1 MSVAS
6 KPSPMML
13 MTDPQPTGAFE
24 WTQAPW
30 GRALRCTALP
40 APHLF
45 TSRDVELRDKDD
57 EWSALAASLDVTR
70 ERLLLIRQV
79 HGTAVAVARKGH
91 SQPWPRPEADIIIS
105 DDPDVAIGVRVADCA
120 PVLLWDRQSGAAA
133 AVHAG
138 WRGAAAQAAAVAV
151 RAMHDTFGA
160 KPGDLVATIGPC
172 LGACCGE
179 VGPEVVDAFRNGGAD
194 ASAIDAWF
202 RPGAGDRS
210 LLDLPRANR
219 DQLIRAGVSGDAIFD
234 SGLCT
239 KTHHRRLHSY
249 RAARDRAGRMLGAIR
264 ATA

>member
-6 KPSPMML
+6 NPSPMML

-30 GRALRCTALP
+30 GRALRCTALG

-45 TSRDVELRDKDD
+45 TSRDIELRDNAG
-57 EWSALAASLDVTR
+57 EWTAVAASLGVSR

-79 HGTAVAVARKGH
+79 HGTTVAVARRGQWQ
-91 SQPWPRPEADIIIS
+91 SWSREADIIIS

-120 PVLLWDRQSGAAA
+120 PVLLWDRRTGAAG

-151 RAMHDTFGA
+151 LAMHDTFGVRA
-160 KPGDLVATIGPC
+160 GDLIAAIGPC
-172 LGACCGE
+172 LSACCGE
-179 VGPEVVDAFRNGGAD
+179 VGPEVVEAFRNGGAD
-194 ASAIDAWF
+194 TSAIDAWF
-202 RPGAGDRS
+202 RPGVGDRS

-219 DQLIRAGVSGDAIFD
+219 DQLIAAGVPAETIFD

-239 KTHHRRLHSY
+239 KTNHLRLHSY
-249 RAARDRAGRMLGAIR
+249 RAARDNAGRMLGAIR

>member
-6 KPSPMML
+6 NPSPMML

-30 GRALRCTALP
+30 GRALRCTALR

-45 TSRDVELRDKDD
+45 TSRDVELRDNAD
-57 EWSALAASLDVTR
+57 EWTAVAASLGVSR

-79 HGTAVAVARKGH
+79 HGTRVAVARRGQ
-91 SQPWPRPEADIIIS
+91 SQPWPGPEADIIIS

-120 PVLLWDRQSGAAA
+120 PVLLWDRRTGAAG

-138 WRGAAAQAAAVAV
+138 WRGAAAQVAAVAV
-151 RAMHDTFGA
+151 RAMQDTFGVRA
-160 KPGDLVATIGPC
+160 VDLIAAIGPC
-172 LGACCGE
+172 LSACCGE
-179 VGPEVVDAFRNGGAD
+179 VGPEVVDAFRKGGAD
-194 ASAIDAWF
+194 TPAIDAWF
-202 RPGAGDRS
+202 RAGAGDRS

-219 DQLIRAGVSGDAIFD
+219 DQLIAAGVSADAILD

-239 KTHHRRLHSY
+239 KTQHLRLHSY
-249 RAARDRAGRMLGAIR
+249 RAARDKAGRMLGAIR

>member
-1 MSVAS
+1 M
-6 KPSPMML
+6 
-13 MTDPQPTGAFE
+13 
-24 WTQAPW
+24 
-30 GRALRCTALP
+30 RCTALG

-45 TSRDVELRDKDD
+45 TSRDVELRDQAD
-57 EWSALAASLDVTR
+57 EWAAVAASLSVSR

-79 HGTAVAVARKGH
+79 HGTTVAVARRGQ
-91 SQPWPRPEADIIIS
+91 SQPWPGPQADIIIS

-120 PVLLWDRQSGAAA
+120 PVLLWDRRTGAAG

-151 RAMHDTFGA
+151 RAMHDTFAA
-160 KPGDLVATIGPC
+160 KADDLAAAIGPC
-172 LGACCGE
+172 LSACCGE
-179 VGPEVVDAFRNGGAD
+179 VGPEVVEAFRRGGAD

-219 DQLIRAGVSGDAIFD
+219 DQLIAAGVPADAIFN

-239 KTHHRRLHSY
+239 KTHHLRLHSY
-249 RAARDRAGRMLGAIR
+249 RAARDKAGRILGAIR
-264 ATA
+264 ATASWH